1 MLSFTGS
8 GLSTWRLMLMLT
20 LMSDLRLDGLSRES
34 APRLYLLTSV
44 FKIDKEKKE
53 NVIVALLL

>member
-1 MLSFTGS
+1 MLSFTGL

-20 LMSDLRLDGLSRES
+20 LMSDLRRDGLSRGS
-34 APRLYLLTSV
+34 VPRLYLLTSV

-53 NVIVALLL
+53 NLIVALLL